1 MFLLVAAALAEGVM
15 DTLTAAYEQEA
26 DDTLTEENAAED
38 ARIASSGVIKD
49 MRDLLC
55 IASVSYF

>member
-1 MFLLVAAALAEGVM
+1 M